1 MPRLRQVL
9 PESFFDIV
17 TENLDVACLLDVE
30 VEAIKF
36 NNGSPCDGHTAMFAT
51 WPGEGNYVRQ
61 WFLLVNGK
69 AVAVDEVPNLP
80 WRFPVIDYEREV

>member
-9 PESFFDIV
+9 PDSFFDVV

-36 NNGSPCDGHTAMFAT
+36 NNGSPCDGYKV
-51 WPGEGNYVRQ
+51 GIILSE
-61 WFLLVNGK
+61 
-69 AVAVDEVPNLP
+69 
-80 WRFPVIDYEREV
+80 